1 MALAGNKQTAF
12 SLVELLVAMALL
24 AIVVSILASIFSST
38 QKGVSLLGS
47 ASSQR
52 RDASTVLDQISRDL
66 RSALEP
72 VSRSFEEVSPSL
84 RTPQL
89 LLNPAGFSTNQTS
102 LFWSVASES
111 KLGGTTLVGYTL
123 RWEDT
128 PDGSRPRPRLCRVSF
143 DPNDSESIK
152 KNLRMALNTPWVDQ
166 ALANANAPG
175 DSTNGYQGWISDNIL
190 AFYARVLDPQ
200 MNPITNYARTLSAP
214 AAGTSSTYAV
224 FGSSAN
230 GTSTLGAFDSA
241 KGYQYTRVPDNVM
254 VNRFGPALPAAIELV
269 VVTAPP
275 SSIQKLTSIPA
286 PVLSGNATTM
296 WTDINS
302 FLANLPE
309 GIRKASRTF
318 STIVPL
324 SVQQ

>member
-1 MALAGNKQTAF
+1 MALAGKKQTAF

-128 PDGSRPRPRLCRVSF
+128 PDGSRPRLCRVSF

-152 KNLRMALNTPWVDQ
+152 KNLRTALNTPWVDQ
-166 ALANANAPG
+166 ALVNANAPG

-200 MNPITNYARTLSAP
+200 MNPITNYARTLSGP
-214 AAGTSSTYAV
+214 SAGNSSVNAV

-241 KGYQYTRVPDNVM
+241 KGYQYRRVPDNVM

-286 PVLSGNATTM
+286 PVLSGNAAAM

-309 GIRKASRTF
+309 EIRRASRTF

>member
-1 MALAGNKQTAF
+1 MALAGKKQTAF

-24 AIVVSILASIFSST
+24 TIVVSILASIFSST

-72 VSRSFEEVSPSL
+72 VSRSFEEADSTL

-89 LLNPAGFSTNQTS
+89 LLNPSGLSSNQTS
-102 LFWSVASES
+102 LFWSASS
-111 KLGGTTLVGYTL
+111 KSNLGGTTLVGYTL
-123 RWEDT
+123 RWEST
-128 PDGSRPRPRLCRVSF
+128 PEGPRPRFCRVSF

-152 KNLRMALNTPWVDQ
+152 QNLRTALNAPWVNQ
-166 ALANANAPG
+166 ALVNANAPG
-175 DSTNGYQGWISDNIL
+175 ESTNGYQGWISDNIL

-200 MNPITNYARTLSAP
+200 MNPINSYAPSLSLPTPGGGTVAVTL
-214 AAGTSSTYAV
+214 G
-224 FGSSAN
+224 GGN
-230 GTSTLGAFDSA
+230 GTSTAGAFDSL
-241 KGYQYTRVPDNVM
+241 KGYQYRRALDNVM
-254 VNRFGPALPAAIELV
+254 VNRLGPALPTAIELV
-269 VVTAPP
+269 VITAPP
-275 SSIQKLTSIPA
+275 SAINKIQTVPA
-286 PVLSGNATTM
+286 PVFSGNSAAM

-302 FLANLPE
+302 FIAGLPE
-309 GIRKASRTF
+309 AVRKASRTF

-324 SVQQ
+324 TVQQ